1 MFRFFHVILLTI
13 LLFACQNTVERKGSA
28 SITEFEQSI
37 SYFPAQCDW
46 ATQVFNN
53 SVHFI
58 SDYKTLYRIDGD
70 ELVEIYSL
78 NDRKVLEMMV
88 EKVLHNEHSYPFML
102 NKEEPFEHSFIDQFY
117 VTDDYLYLSV
127 RLLMPYLGDYEGREA
142 QMNLFQCTILKID
155 MTTMNVKDVNSIM
168 VSLPVFKSGKSNK
181 ANMYRGF
188 RVFDNGTGAVSNLT
202 KTVDQEFIP
211 ELLKINDLD
220 SFKWKVRP
228 WIYYDEIPQNPNQIT
243 DTRCFFHGEG
253 RKRFCGTFGCVEFK
267 NDTFELLVKNPIST
281 KTGKSIVFGMSDV
294 WFEDQNSYALRSV
307 FNESKK
313 MISLELVQN
322 SDSVIHTQEI
332 RDIANFRS
340 LDFIDKSA
348 WYIWADTLSDGFYLY
363 RYSLVQ

>member
-1 MFRFFHVILLTI
+1 MFRSFYVILLTL

-117 VTDDYLYLSV
+117 ITSEYIYLSV
-127 RLLMPYLGDYEGREA
+127 RALMPYLGDYEGREA
-142 QMNLFQCTILKID
+142 QMNLPQRTILKISA
-155 MTTMNVKDVNSIM
+155 TTKEVEDVHSIM
-168 VSLPVFKSGKSNK
+168 VSLDEFKNRNSNQ
-181 ANMYRGF
+181 ADMQRGF
-188 RVFDNGTGAVSNLT
+188 VILNNECGYVGNLT
-202 KTVDQEFIP
+202 FTFEKSEIA
-211 ELLKINDLD
+211 ELLRINDLD
-220 SFKWKVRP
+220 SFKWSLQPLV
-228 WIYYDEIPQNPNQIT
+228 YYDEIPEQQLTN
-243 DTRCFFHGEG
+243 TRSYFHGES

-281 KTGKSIVFGMSDV
+281 RTGKSIVFGMSDV

-322 SDSVIHTQEI
+322 NDSVIHSQEI
-332 RDIANFRS
+332 RDISNFRS

-348 WYIWADTLSDGFYLY
+348 WYIWADTLSDGFYLH

>member
-1 MFRFFHVILLTI
+1 MFRFFYVILLTI
-13 LLFACQNTVERKGSA
+13 LLFACQNTVERKGSTG
-28 SITEFEQSI
+28 ITEFEQSI

-58 SDYKTLYRIDGD
+58 SNYKTLYRIDGD

-88 EKVLHNEHSYPFML
+88 EKVFHNEHSYPFML

-117 VTDDYLYLSV
+117 LNREYIYLSV
-127 RLLMPYLGDYEGREA
+127 RVLMPYLGEYEGKEA
-142 QMNLFQCTILKID
+142 QMNLPQRTILKI
-155 MTTMNVKDVNSIM
+155 NASSLIVEDVHSIM
-168 VSLPVFKSGKSNK
+168 VSKEEFNNRKSNQ
-181 ANMYRGF
+181 ADMQRGF
-188 RVFDNGTGAVSNLT
+188 GIFENRTGVVANLT
-202 KTVDQEFIP
+202 FTADQELIP
-211 ELLKINDLD
+211 ELLRINNLD
-220 SFKWKVRP
+220 SFKWSLQPMV
-228 WIYYDEIPQNPNQIT
+228 YYENIPEQQLTN
-243 DTRCFFHGEG
+243 TRGYFHGEG

-322 SDSVIHTQEI
+322 NDSVIHSQEI
-332 RDIANFRS
+332 RDISNFRS

-348 WYIWADTLSDGFYLY
+348 WYIWADTLSDGFYLH